1 MGVGHGRTGRPFTGG
16 GRTRQKLNF
25 RRGNFPLLD
34 KQRCAYSRFPEFH
47 LFQRNVILR
56 QFLIIGDSHTFTASQ
71 SEKKK
76 KKNFAEMLNFYA
88 PSRAI
93 FFFFSSPFLLL
104 LLLFFF
110 RLLIIRQVD
119 ARGKGR
125 EDVRGC
131 KFLRCNSKFFF
142 ISYRVLFFRLLFR
155 LLLIRRR
162 NPLLHRFFIRFFP
175 FPGDTDLFYSFLLLS
190 LSSLI

>member
-76 KKNFAEMLNFYA
+76 KK
-88 PSRAI
+88 
-93 FFFFSSPFLLL
+93 
-104 LLLFFF
+104 
-110 RLLIIRQVD
+110 
-119 ARGKGR
+119 
-125 EDVRGC
+125 
-131 KFLRCNSKFFF
+131 
-142 ISYRVLFFRLLFR
+142 ISLKC
-155 LLLIRRR
+155 
-162 NPLLHRFFIRFFP
+162 
-175 FPGDTDLFYSFLLLS
+175 
-190 LSSLI
+190 